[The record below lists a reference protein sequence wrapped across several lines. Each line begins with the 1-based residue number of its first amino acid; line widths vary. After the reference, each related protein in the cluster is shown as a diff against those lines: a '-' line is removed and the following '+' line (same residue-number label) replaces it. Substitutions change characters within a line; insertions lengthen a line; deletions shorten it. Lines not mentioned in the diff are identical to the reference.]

1 MTKDEVT
8 QLLLDHLKQEGY
20 VPHVDSDGDV
30 AFKAEGR
37 SYFIDFNEAGELYYF
52 RLAFPNFWSI
62 EDEDERR
69 RVETAACAASRD
81 IKSAKI
87 YPVND
92 NTWGSVEIYVSSPQ
106 EFLKVMMRSLNCL
119 QGAAQVFRRTM
130 QESAPQQ

>member
-1 MTKDEVT
+1 MTKDEINE
-8 QLLLDHLKQEGY
+8 LLLEHLKVEGY

-37 SYFIDFNEAGELYYF
+37 TYFIDCAEAGDLFYF

-69 RVETAACAASRD
+69 RVDAAAGQASREVRM
-81 IKSAKI
+81 AKI

-92 NTWGSVEIYVSSPQ
+92 DTWGSVEIYVSSPQ
-106 EFLKVMMRSLNCL
+106 EFLKVFSRSLGCL
-119 QGAAQVFRRTM
+119 QAAAQVFRRAM
-130 QESAPQQ
+130 QESRPPE